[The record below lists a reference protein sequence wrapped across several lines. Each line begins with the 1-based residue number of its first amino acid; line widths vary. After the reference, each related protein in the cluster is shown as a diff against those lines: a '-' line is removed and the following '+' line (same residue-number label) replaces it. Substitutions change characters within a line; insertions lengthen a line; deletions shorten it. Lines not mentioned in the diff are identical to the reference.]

1 MKVLHLNNP
10 AQVAS
15 NLVKAQRKLGIDA
28 NLAVTSTK
36 GWHTNFDYIKII
48 LNAKI
53 LDIHTVLSNRLNSQQ
68 HTM

>member
-15 NLVKAQRKLGIDA
+15 NLVFAQRELGIEA

-36 GWHTNFDYIKII
+36 GWHTNFDHNPKKWPCESKDII
-48 LNAKI
+48 N
-53 LDIHTVLSNRLNSQQ
+53 
-68 HTM
+68 